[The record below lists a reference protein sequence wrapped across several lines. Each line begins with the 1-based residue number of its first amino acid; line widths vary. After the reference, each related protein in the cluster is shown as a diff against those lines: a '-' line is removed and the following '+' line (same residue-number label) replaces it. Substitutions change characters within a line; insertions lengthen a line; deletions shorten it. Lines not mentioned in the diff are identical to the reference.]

1 MNQLESLVAQYAMK
15 PLLEHTHA
23 LLALIEK
30 DGRLLAWNSALEQ
43 LAKQVSIKNTI
54 QDFLS
59 QESQETYLELWSS
72 ARETQ
77 QAARG
82 NLEFNRQEE
91 NNGVQF
97 DCTLNPLPD
106 GRILFIAEMSVYDH
120 SLPDKYNHLLK
131 LVTQLKVD
139 YDQVKKILIAK
150 QTEIDAVVAQ
160 AKEVSHIDPLTYLP
174 NRRQIIN
181 DLQHETL
188 RSERYKTPLSISM
201 MDIDHFKEIND
212 TFGHQVGDEVL
223 RSIAMH
229 LREHIRL
236 PDIVGRYGGE
246 EFLILLPNSLMEA
259 AAEQAERL
267 CRQINETEI
276 NASGRTIRMTVS
288 IGIAQ
293 YHIGAESWQKLL
305 NRADAALYRAKNNG
319 RNTWAAADE

>member
-1 MNQLESLVAQYAMK
+1 
-15 PLLEHTHA
+15 
-23 LLALIEK
+23 
-30 DGRLLAWNSALEQ
+30 
-43 LAKQVSIKNTI
+43 
-54 QDFLS
+54 
-59 QESQETYLELWSS
+59 
-72 ARETQ
+72 
-77 QAARG
+77 
-82 NLEFNRQEE
+82 
-91 NNGVQF
+91 VQF

-276 NASGRTIRMTVS
+276 NASGRTFRMTVS